1 MIDFEISQDE
11 FAKVVRLLTKART
24 PSDNELVDLTCYR
37 DNVKFVVTGREL
49 TCRAAVELKG
59 MTQLPLAIL
68 PKLRKVA
75 ATFGDKPLRIRI
87 DAGRIRVN
95 SMSIALDRITTQK
108 MSDRPIDIPDDA
120 SVRDILAL
128 KFLFTMEEVAE
139 SDLTAR
145 FLAANS
151 ERLKAIARATESLAA
166 FAIPDDVIDTLVT
179 QAIKAHAETLRSMLR
194 PAMISN
200 RPN

>member
-1 MIDFEISQDE
+1 MIDFEVSQDE
-11 FAKVVRLLTKART
+11 LAKAIRQMTKART
-24 PSDNELVDLTCYR
+24 PSEHELVDLACYR
-37 DNVKFVVTGREL
+37 DNIKFVVTGREF
-49 TCRAAVELKG
+49 TCRATVELKG
-59 MTQLPLAIL
+59 MARMPLAIL
-68 PKLRKVA
+68 PKLRKAA

-95 SMSIALDRITTQK
+95 SMSIALDGITTQK

-128 KFLFTMEEVAE
+128 KYVFTKEEVAE

-151 ERLKAIARATESLAA
+151 ARQKAVDRATESLAT
-166 FAIPDDVIDTLVT
+166 FGISHDVIDSLVT
-179 QAIKAHAETLRSMLR
+179 QAIKAHAETLRPMLR
-194 PAMISN
+194 PAMISD